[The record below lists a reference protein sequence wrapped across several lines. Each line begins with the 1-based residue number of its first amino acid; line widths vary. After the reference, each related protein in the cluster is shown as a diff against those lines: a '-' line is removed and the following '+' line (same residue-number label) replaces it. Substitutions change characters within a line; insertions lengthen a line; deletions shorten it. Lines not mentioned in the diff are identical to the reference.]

1 PLLADLDGSNSIIV
15 TSSADVDLAVGDI
28 AASAFAHAGQAPRA
42 SKLVILVGS
51 VVKSEQFRR
60 QLTDAVT
67 SMKIGEPHDPTVSMG
82 PLLQPASG
90 AALKALTVLAEGE
103 TWLVEPKQLD
113 DSGRLWSPG
122 VKDGVAP
129 KSAFHLSAPAA
140 PVLGIMHAD
149 TLDEAIA
156 LQNEP
161 GTGQSAG
168 IHSLDPAE
176 ISTGLNAAEAGNL
189 FVNRRTT
196 GALVERQ
203 PVGGWKASRV
213 GSGAMAGGPDFLLAL
228 ADWEPIFADPQGSVK
243 ITGVGEQVLAVVE
256 AAQ

>member
-1 PLLADLDGSNSIIV
+1 
-15 TSSADVDLAVGDI
+15 
-28 AASAFAHAGQAPRA
+28 AA
-42 SKLVILVGS
+42 
-51 VVKSEQFRR
+51 
-60 QLTDAVT
+60 
-67 SMKIGEPHDPTVSMG
+67 
-82 PLLQPASG
+82 G
-90 AALKALTVLAEGE
+90 ATLGALTELAEGE
-103 TWLVEPKQLD
+103 SWLVRPKQLD

-161 GTGQSAG
+161 ATGHAAG

-176 ISTGLNAAEAGNL
+176 IATWLNAAEAGNL

-213 GSGAMAGGPDFLLAL
+213 GSAAMAGGPDFLLAL

-256 AAQ
+256 AAQPSLEYLEFDRIRAGAVSDQRAWENVYSKSSDPADLGVERNVLRYLPVPVTVRLAEGESLAQ